1 MQIWKSFFFC
11 GFFCGFF
18 FLLGKFQIL
27 ESVYS
32 TGCCVPSCTWQMVFV
47 PGITPRNHVNRCLV
61 LECLLIRKNAC
72 FLSFLA
78 RLFLMLVSWHFV
90 ASQYRKQNPRLT
102 FSITC
107 FLSRVM
113 RQCSTVPRTCASC
126 MWQTPCTKFP
136 KRPLNRCSESVIDRQ
151 TTVLMAPRN
160 LFCTLPLAIL
170 RPAVC
175 LYPLVDICVCVFY
188 SCFHSYLGTL
198 SWLCLLFIYLSSHL
212 HIRKSFRFFVF
223 ICSYHP
229 DHKNYFCCNGFPY
242 MCVYVCVK
250 LQTHIFRNIKPI
262 PIL

>member
-1 MQIWKSFFFC
+1 MQIWKSFFFLWLLLWV
-11 GFFCGFF
+11 FF
-18 FLLGKFQIL
+18 FFLGKFQIL

-78 RLFLMLVSWHFV
+78 RLFLVLGSWHFV

-175 LYPLVDICVCVFY
+175 LYPLVDFCACVFY
-188 SCFHSYLGTL
+188 SC
-198 SWLCLLFIYLSSHL
+198 
-212 HIRKSFRFFVF
+212 VF
-223 ICSYHP
+223 IRIWVLCHGYVYCLFTYRLIYIFGSHSDFSYSYVHTILIIRIIFVVTVFLP
-229 DHKNYFCCNGFPY
+229 CVC
-242 MCVYVCVK
+242 MCV
-250 LQTHIFRNIKPI
+250 
-262 PIL
+262 